1 MSKKPTIHQTT
12 KIATSRLFT
21 IEQLDL
27 EFSNGEKRS
36 YERLASRGNGAVL
49 IVPMLDHETFLL
61 IREYAGGTG
70 DYELGFPKGKID
82 AGESPQQAAN
92 RELMEE
98 VGYEAAE
105 LTHLKS
111 LSLAPQYM
119 QHKTH
124 ILLAKHLT
132 EHREEGD
139 EPEPLEVIPWK
150 LADMEALIAREDF
163 TEARSM
169 AALYMVK
176 DYLNKN
182 TT

>member
-1 MSKKPTIHQTT
+1 MSKKPTIHQITE
-12 KIATSRLFT
+12 IATSRLFT

-36 YERLASRGNGAVL
+36 YERLASRGYGAVL
-49 IVPMLDHETFLL
+49 IVPMLDDETFLL

-70 DYELGFPKGKID
+70 NYELGFAKGKMD
-82 AGESPQQAAN
+82 EGETIEHAAN

-105 LTHLKS
+105 LTHIKS

-124 ILLAKHLT
+124 IILARNLT
-132 EHREEGD
+132 EHKEEGD

-150 LADMEALIAREDF
+150 LADIEELISREDF

-169 AALYMVK
+169 AALYMVR
-176 DYLNKN
+176 DYLNKADN
-182 TT
+182 